1 MARGSTIQLCVA
13 AILLAIATTLGAFA
27 AHGLD
32 RLISAES
39 LANFKT
45 GVDYHFY
52 HALGLLGLALARDR
66 LGDARLLGL
75 AGWLLVAGIAFFS
88 GALYVGAFIA
98 LGPLN
103 LAAPLGGLALIAGWL
118 LAAYAILTQRKSSD

>member
-1 MARGSTIQLCVA
+1 MQLCVA
-13 AILLAIATTLGAFA
+13 AVLLAIATTLGAFA

-32 RLISAES
+32 RLVDAGS

-66 LGDARLLGL
+66 LHDARLLGL
-75 AGWLLVAGIAFFS
+75 AGWLLVAGIVLFS
-88 GALYVGAFIA
+88 GALYIGAFIA

-103 LAAPLGGLALIAGWL
+103 LAAPLGGLALISGWL
-118 LAAYAILTQRKSSD
+118 LAAYAILGQPNGRD